1 MADSVL
7 MDLDGRVLI
16 ITLNRPHVRNAMDV
30 AMALAVAEG
39 LDRLDADS
47 ALTVGILTGAGGNF
61 SSGMDLKAFSATG
74 ERPQVPG
81 RGLAGF
87 SEKPPRKPLIAAVEG
102 YALAGGCEMVLACDL
117 VTAAQDATFGIPE
130 VKRGLIAGSGGLIRL
145 PRRIPPAIAME
156 YALTGRTFGAVD
168 AHRWGLVNKLTA
180 PGAALGAA
188 LELAAEIS
196 ANGPVA
202 VQMTK
207 RVVME
212 SPSWPADQI
221 WPRQRELLAEV
232 LASADAKEGARAFVE
247 KRPPNWRGELGLAL
261 QSIGCTSNIG
271 GPSPL
276 AANRT
281 RTSIPMPGS
290 VPGVRRPSTRTP
302 SARSTVTRT

>member
-1 MADSVL
+1 V
-7 MDLDGRVLI
+7 GRVWF
-16 ITLNRPHVRNAMDV
+16 V
-30 AMALAVAEG
+30 
-39 LDRLDADS
+39 
-47 ALTVGILTGAGGNF
+47 
-61 SSGMDLKAFSATG
+61 AFS
-74 ERPQVPG
+74 
-81 RGLAGF
+81 AGF

-102 YALAGGCEMVLACDL
+102 YALAGGSEMVLACDL

-196 ANGPVA
+196 ANGPLA

-212 SPSWPADQI
+212 SLSWPADQI

-247 KRPPNWRGELGLAL
+247 KRPPNWRGE
-261 QSIGCTSNIG
+261 
-271 GPSPL
+271 
-276 AANRT
+276 
-281 RTSIPMPGS
+281 
-290 VPGVRRPSTRTP
+290 
-302 SARSTVTRT
+302 